1 MVALALCTS
10 CVILPLSTT
19 RGWVIYHNW
28 VFDGGDGVWNRSC
41 VNSLSNS
48 YAMESAPIP
57 SWRSPF
63 RTAAL
68 PTEAAKSRHST
79 LQSTAP
85 APRRLQRSAMNRQR
99 EKQIIDSV
107 LGASVY
113 DRRIRPGGLNGTS
126 KWEMV
131 LRWKSLTDSDGSL
144 RHNTLPPHLDAKSST
159 IVKVNIYLRS
169 INDIDDYKMVRPV
182 RLKNGRPKEIKKIVI
197 HSRSF
202 LCSWRTESN
211 GTTRGL
217 SLLTLKARQFL
228 TSLSHDY
235 RIKSSLL

>member
-41 VNSLSNS
+41 INSLSNS
-48 YAMESAPIP
+48 YAMEPAPIP

-85 APRRLQRSAMNRQR
+85 SPRRLQRSAMNRQR

-131 LRWKSLTDSDGSL
+131 LRWVIDWL
-144 RHNTLPPHLDAKSST
+144 RWKFETEHSSST
-159 IVKVNIYLRS
+159 SR
-169 INDIDDYKMVRPV
+169 RQ
-182 RLKNGRPKEIKKIVI
+182 VI
-197 HSRSF
+197 HDRQGQH
-202 LCSWRTESN
+202 LPQIHQRYRRLQN
-211 GTTRGL
+211 G
-217 SLLTLKARQFL
+217 
-228 TSLSHDY
+228 
-235 RIKSSLL
+235 